1 MLILLYSLDLVKL
14 QVMED
19 VKRPWEKL
27 VELMEINQPEELKE
41 YLDSMKTED
50 IVRSISRLERK
61 KQLQLLTLLSP
72 EDAADLLEEIPE
84 YHAANIMEEMEVG
97 QAAAIFNEL
106 DSDNRADLFIQMEE
120 GGAKAILSQME
131 PGEAES
137 VRLLMKYDADTAG
150 GMMITEFLAFDENVT
165 VGYVVHQLRDNA
177 EEYEDYNLQYI
188 YVTSRGELK
197 GVLQMRDLLLSNTAT
212 RLEKI
217 LLRDVI
223 SVKDTET
230 LRELISFFDDHN
242 FYGVPVIDQNSVLI
256 GVVLRSDVL
265 EAETE
270 MASIELLSTQGIVG
284 GEELR
289 TMPILL
295 RTRRRLSWLSVN
307 ILLNVLAASVIAFYQ
322 DILSS
327 VIALAVFLPIIS
339 DMSGCSG
346 NQAVAVSLRE
356 LSLGVVRPF
365 EVVRVWIQEVS
376 VGLLNGLVLGL
387 LIGAVTFLWKGSIM
401 LGLIVGGALML
412 NTIVA
417 VSIGGTIPLLLRRV
431 GVDPALASGPI
442 LTTITDMF
450 GFFLTLSFA
459 SIALQRFGGI

>member
-1 MLILLYSLDLVKL
+1 M
-14 QVMED
+14 
-19 VKRPWEKL
+19 KRPWEKL
-27 VELMEINQPEELKE
+27 VNLMEINEPDQVKE
-41 YLDSMKTED
+41 YLHSMKSED

-84 YHAANIMEEMEVG
+84 YHAADIMEDMEVA

-106 DSDNRADLFIQMEE
+106 DSDNRADLFTQMEE
-120 GGAKAILSQME
+120 EDAQAILSQME
-131 PGEAES
+131 PEEAES
-137 VRLLMKYDADTAG
+137 VRMLIKYDANTAG
-150 GMMITEFLAFDENVT
+150 GMMITEFLSFDENVT
-165 VGYVVHQLRDNA
+165 VGYVVNQLRNNA
-177 EEYEDYNLQYI
+177 DEYEDYNLQYI
-188 YVTSRGELK
+188 YVTSRGQLK
-197 GVLQMRDLLLSNTAT
+197 GVLQMRDLLLSNTTT

-223 SVKDTET
+223 SVRDTES
-230 LRELISFFDDHN
+230 LRELISFFNDHN
-242 FYGVPVIDQNSVLI
+242 FYGVPVIDQNGVLI
-256 GVVLRSDVL
+256 GVVLRRDVL

-387 LIGAVTFLWKGSIM
+387 LIGAVAYLWKGSII
-401 LGLIVGGALML
+401 LGLIVGGALMF

-459 SIALQRFGGI
+459 SIALQRFGSI